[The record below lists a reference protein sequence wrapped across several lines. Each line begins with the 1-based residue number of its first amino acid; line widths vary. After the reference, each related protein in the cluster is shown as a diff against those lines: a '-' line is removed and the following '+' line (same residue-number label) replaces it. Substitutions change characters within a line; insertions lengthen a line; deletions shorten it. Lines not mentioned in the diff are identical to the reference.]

1 MSFADRYS
9 VDHGHVEVE
18 LSSAFNALLVDN
30 GLKLEFR
37 HVTTIH
43 FGIEVL

>member
-1 MSFADRYS
+1 
-9 VDHGHVEVE
+9 
-18 LSSAFNALLVDN
+18 LLVDN

-37 HVTTIH
+37 HATTIH

>member
-9 VDHGHVEVE
+9 VDNGHVKIG
-18 LSSAFNALLVDN
+18 LPSAFNALLVDN

-37 HVTTIH
+37 HATTIH